1 MSQTVRVKM
10 PPRKVRGIMTL
21 KTPYMSPSCAGTIR
35 PKMLR
40 LCQIVFLPLIEITY
54 EAALMMG
61 TRYPASSVDM
71 PSAIA
76 WVMMK
81 LNGRKPPR

>member
-1 MSQTVRVKM
+1 MIGAFPRAGSHTARLKT
-10 PPRKVRGIMTL
+10 PPRKVWTIMTL

-35 PKMLR
+35 PKILR
-40 LCQIVFLPLIEITY
+40 SSKLVFLSLIENTY

-61 TRYPASSVDM
+61 TRYPASSVDI

-76 WVMMK
+76 
-81 LNGRKPPR
+81 